1 MAMDYFSI
9 STDTSFMGGR
19 STASQMFIPT
29 PENEREVPCD
39 TCERADT
46 CAAQGI
52 ECVAARQ
59 WYGSGNYQDSD
70 VGRLIRAYK
79 R

>member
-9 STDTSFMGGR
+9 STDMSFMNGR

-46 CAAQGI
+46 PDA
-52 ECVAARQ
+52 
-59 WYGSGNYQDSD
+59 
-70 VGRLIRAYK
+70 LK
-79 R
+79 